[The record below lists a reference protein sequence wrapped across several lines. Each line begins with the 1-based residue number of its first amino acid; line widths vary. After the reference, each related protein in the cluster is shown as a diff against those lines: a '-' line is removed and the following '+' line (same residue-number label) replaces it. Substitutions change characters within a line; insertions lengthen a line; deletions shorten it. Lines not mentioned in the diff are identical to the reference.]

1 MLLRLGCFF
10 RSCLRSQNKHPFIS
24 GARHMNGQAITVTIF
39 TRNLCALFNLLI
51 NLLLRLNRMY
61 IYILS
66 LRTLIQLFISII

>member
-1 MLLRLGCFF
+1 
-10 RSCLRSQNKHPFIS
+10 
-24 GARHMNGQAITVTIF
+24 MNEQAITVTNF

-61 IYILS
+61 IYIVS

>member
-1 MLLRLGCFF
+1 
-10 RSCLRSQNKHPFIS
+10 
-24 GARHMNGQAITVTIF
+24 MNGQAITVTIF

>member
-1 MLLRLGCFF
+1 
-10 RSCLRSQNKHPFIS
+10 
-24 GARHMNGQAITVTIF
+24 MNGQAITVTNF

-61 IYILS
+61 IYIVS